1 MPEQEI
7 QQKPASDPVV
17 KLYRPDPIRRSRA
30 RDYSH
35 WQQAVQVELKT
46 DTAQRFLERNF
57 NQTNE
62 TLQYLDYMLVIL
74 RDDTFAKPL
83 ADELGTMFAS
93 FIEEAKATVSKLKAS
108 AENTTLPF
116 AVQSTTYDNART
128 YEAVLLSGNSV
139 DMLAAIVELDHL
151 SMMIDTAR
159 GKRVIST
166 FDRKNLLEQWVDT
179 LTKIVLRV
187 RTISSQVRDRN
198 NELRKEREERQQKE
212 LEARNRERAH
222 QEQARANTRRN
233 GSDKSAA
240 GEEQAG
246 ASTKE
251 ISTPEPDASKADE
264 MASPTATSAETADAD
279 AAATADAERSDAE
292 PDSDKIQKKD
302 GAEHDA
308 GDVGESPVPGSASGT
323 KSEHEPSA
331 ALSPEKAGE
340 ADSDEIAEK
349 QGDQPKQTKPDEP
362 ELDGE
367 ELAKPGDIAGTEAKA
382 SSPSSPA
389 RRTKRAGAKTAPAT
403 TSPENAG
410 LIAESELEQVSW

>member
-1 MPEQEI
+1 MPEQET
-7 QQKPASDPVV
+7 QQKPETIPVV

-35 WQQAVQVELKT
+35 WQQSVQVELKT

-74 RDDTFAKPL
+74 RDDAFAKPL

-93 FIEEAKATVSKLKAS
+93 FIEDAKATVSKLKAS

-116 AVQSTTYDNART
+116 AVQATTYDNART

-179 LTKIVLRV
+179 LTKIVRRV
-187 RTISSQVRDRN
+187 RTISSQVRDRS

-212 LEARNRERAH
+212 LEARNRERAR
-222 QEQARANTRRN
+222 QDQARADTRRN
-233 GSDKSAA
+233 GSDKTAA
-240 GEEQAG
+240 DEEQAR
-246 ASTKE
+246 ASKKE
-251 ISTPEPDASKADE
+251 ISTPEPDAGKADE
-264 MASPTATSAETADAD
+264 TASPP
-279 AAATADAERSDAE
+279 AAAAAAEAAEAEAKRSDAA
-292 PDSDKIQKKD
+292 PNSDKIQDKD

-367 ELAKPGDIAGTEAKA
+367 ELAKPGDPSDAAGTEAKA

-389 RRTKRAGAKTAPAT
+389 RRTKRAGAKTAPAAA
-403 TSPENAG
+403 SPENAG
-410 LIAESELEQVSW
+410 

>member
-1 MPEQEI
+1 MPEQET
-7 QQKPASDPVV
+7 QQKPEAAPVV

-35 WQQAVQVELKT
+35 WQQSVQVELKT

-74 RDDTFAKPL
+74 RDDAFAKPL

-93 FIEEAKATVSKLKAS
+93 FIEDAKSTVSKLKAS
-108 AENTTLPF
+108 AESTTLPF
-116 AVQSTTYDNART
+116 AVQATTYDNART

-179 LTKIVLRV
+179 LTKIVRRV

-212 LEARNRERAH
+212 LEARNRERAR
-222 QEQARANTRRN
+222 QEQARSNARRN
-233 GSDKSAA
+233 
-240 GEEQAG
+240 
-246 ASTKE
+246 
-251 ISTPEPDASKADE
+251 
-264 MASPTATSAETADAD
+264 AETVKANEQDEAPEKETPAFEPENMQPTEGQPVEVEPADPGHD
-279 AAATADAERSDAE
+279 TSPD
-292 PDSDKIQKKD
+292 DSDKAAEQEVATAAVSVD
-302 GAEHDA
+302 VNAGAV
-308 GDVGESPVPGSASGT
+308 GDRVNEPDPAPEAELASPENSGETSSAEKEEKNSASV
-323 KSEHEPSA
+323 
-331 ALSPEKAGE
+331 
-340 ADSDEIAEK
+340 AD
-349 QGDQPKQTKPDEP
+349 
-362 ELDGE
+362 
-367 ELAKPGDIAGTEAKA
+367 A
-382 SSPSSPA
+382 SSSEPA
-389 RRTKRAGAKTAPAT
+389 APRRTKRSSAK
-403 TSPENAG
+403 S
-410 LIAESELEQVSW
+410 

>member
-1 MPEQEI
+1 MPEQET
-7 QQKPASDPVV
+7 QQKLESTSIV

-35 WQQAVQVELKT
+35 WQQSVQVELKT

-74 RDDTFAKPL
+74 RDDAFAKPL

-93 FIEEAKATVSKLKAS
+93 FIEDAKATVSKLKAS

-116 AVQSTTYDNART
+116 AVQATTYDNART

-179 LTKIVLRV
+179 LTKIVRRV
-187 RTISSQVRDRN
+187 RTISSQVRDRS

-212 LEARNRERAH
+212 HEARNRERAR
-222 QEQARANTRRN
+222 QDQARADTRRN
-233 GSDKSAA
+233 GSDKTAA
-240 GEEQAG
+240 DEEQAR
-246 ASTKE
+246 ASKKE
-251 ISTPEPDASKADE
+251 ISTPEPDAGKADE
-264 MASPTATSAETADAD
+264 TASPP
-279 AAATADAERSDAE
+279 AAAAEAAEAEAEAERSDAA
-292 PDSDKIQKKD
+292 PNSDKIQDKD
-302 GAEHDA
+302 GAEHDD
-308 GDVGESPVPGSASGT
+308 GDHGDAGESPVPGSASGT
-323 KSEHEPSA
+323 ESEHEPSA

-362 ELDGE
+362 AFDGE
-367 ELAKPGDIAGTEAKA
+367 ELAKPGDPSDAAGTEAKSA
-382 SSPSSPA
+382 SPSSPA
-389 RRTKRAGAKTAPAT
+389 RRSKRAGAKTAPAAA
-403 TSPENAG
+403 SPENAG
-410 LIAESELEQVSW
+410 

>member
-7 QQKPASDPVV
+7 QQKPESDPVV

-74 RDDTFAKPL
+74 RDDAFAKPL

-108 AENTTLPF
+108 AESTTLPF

-166 FDRKNLLEQWVDT
+166 FDRKNLLEQWVET
-179 LTKIVLRV
+179 LTKIVRRV

-198 NELRKEREERQQKE
+198 N
-212 LEARNRERAH
+212 A
-222 QEQARANTRRN
+222 RRN
-233 GSDKSAA
+233 DETVKVNEQDKAPEK
-240 GEEQAG
+240 G
-246 ASTKE
+246 
-251 ISTPEPDASKADE
+251 TPV
-264 MASPTATSAETADAD
+264 
-279 AAATADAERSDAE
+279 AE
-292 PDSDKIQKKD
+292 PENVRPAEGQAVEAAPADTGHDATPNDSDKVTEQEEATVAVKVD
-302 GAEHDA
+302 VDA
-308 GDVGESPVPGSASGT
+308 GAAGDQANEPEPEAELTSPENTGETSSAEKEEKNSD
-323 KSEHEPSA
+323 SVADESSA
-331 ALSPEKAGE
+331 AS
-340 ADSDEIAEK
+340 SS
-349 QGDQPKQTKPDEP
+349 EP
-362 ELDGE
+362 
-367 ELAKPGDIAGTEAKA
+367 A
-382 SSPSSPA
+382 A
-389 RRTKRAGAKTAPAT
+389 RRTKRSSAK
-403 TSPENAG
+403 S
-410 LIAESELEQVSW
+410 